1 MIGIPGE
8 SVENMME
15 TVRINAS
22 MKPYIVW
29 VSTFI
34 PYSGTELYY
43 ESIKKGMI
51 DEAKWHHVDSYRG
64 ESVLKEE
71 YLSALEFKKIR
82 VLFRWFLNENLENEA
97 KEMFHANIQ
106 DLSSLSNEQWQNGTV
121 ERIFKERDDEIDQY
135 LRRRNIS
142 HYIRKKY
149 INIFWGSEYDYDLS

>member
-1 MIGIPGE
+1 
-8 SVENMME
+8 
-15 TVRINAS
+15 
-22 MKPYIVW
+22 
-29 VSTFI
+29 
-34 PYSGTELYY
+34 
-43 ESIKKGMI
+43 MI
-51 DEAKWHHVDSYRG
+51 DEAKWHHVNSYRG